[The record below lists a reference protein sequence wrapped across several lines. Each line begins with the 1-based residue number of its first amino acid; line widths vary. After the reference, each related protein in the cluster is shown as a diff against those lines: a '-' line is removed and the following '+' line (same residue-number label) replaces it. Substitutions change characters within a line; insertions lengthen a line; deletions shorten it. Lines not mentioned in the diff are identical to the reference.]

1 MYYTGIDISKKSLVV
16 AVLND
21 DGEVVKSPVKLTVDQ
36 KGLAQLA
43 KMLRSISTSKDNIT
57 GGIEATGNLW
67 ENVYSFLEEK
77 SYRILLINPYQSRK
91 FHQLA
96 QRKAKTD
103 KVDSIVIAGLLRSGE
118 ARGSYVAE
126 EEVQI
131 LRELVRLRFA
141 LKKTEKNYQ
150 RRAQALLGLVFPEY
164 TGLIGNPFGIVS
176 STILSKYPTAY
187 HMREAKVSNLVKLCR
202 RIQGNNY
209 SGELASKLISA
220 AKNSIYS
227 GKASEIR
234 GMNLTILL
242 EEIQSLREKIE
253 RLDGHIDKIL
263 APKEPSSPEG
273 RLLAIPGVGPK
284 TVAAFLGE
292 VGDVTRF
299 SSHREMIGFIGWHPK
314 ISESGEKKNPHPK
327 MSKKGSAPLRA
338 ALYMAAVASLRHN
351 KELRALYLKKRSQGK
366 EAKQALICVGNKI
379 ACTMYSIIKYGSFY
393 DPQRIFV
400 QT

>member
-1 MYYTGIDISKKSLVV
+1 MRYTGIDISKKSLVV
-16 AVLND
+16 AILD
-21 DGEVVKSPVKLTVDQ
+21 DEGEVVKSPAKLTVDQ
-36 KGLAQLA
+36 KGLAQLV
-43 KMLRSISTSKDNIT
+43 KMLRNITTSKDKIT
-57 GGIEATGNLW
+57 AGIEATGNLW

-77 SYRILLINPYQSRK
+77 GYPILLINPYQSRK

-103 KVDSIVIAGLLRSGE
+103 KVDAIVIAGLLRSGE

-126 EEVQI
+126 EEVQV

-141 LKKTEKNYQ
+141 LKKTKKNYQ

-164 TGLIGNPFGIVS
+164 TDLVDNPFGIVS
-176 STILSKYPTAY
+176 SMILSKYPTAY
-187 HMREAKVSNLVKLCR
+187 HMREARVSGLVKLCR

-209 SGELASKLISA
+209 SGELASKLIFA

-227 GKASEIR
+227 GKASKIR

-242 EEIQSLREKIE
+242 EEIQSLKEKIG
-253 RLDGHIDKIL
+253 RLDEQIDRIL
-263 APKEPSSPEG
+263 KPKEPFSPQG

-284 TVAAFLGE
+284 TVATFLGE

-299 SSHREMIGFIGWHPK
+299 SSNRELIGFIGWYPK
-314 ISESGEKKNPHPK
+314 ISESGQKKNPHPK

-338 ALYMAAVASLRHN
+338 ALYMAAVASLKHN
-351 KELRALYLKKRSQGK
+351 KEMRALYLKKRSQGK
-366 EAKQALICVGNKI
+366 EAKQALVCVGNKL
-379 ACTMYSIIKYGSFY
+379 ACMMYSILKYESFY
-393 DPQRIFV
+393 DPQRVFV